1 MDEATQTDILRTK
14 DLVTQA
20 KDVLILTHA
29 NPTADS
35 IGSALALYVAMKN
48 AGKHVVIGCPTPM
61 IVEFSSFV
69 GANKVETKFSKKNFV
84 ISLDYE
90 DGSIDKVTYNIEGKK
105 FNLIIE
111 PRPGYEDFNEEHVSF
126 HHKGTAADVI
136 FTIDTMHLGELGEL
150 YEGEKELFA
159 TRPIINIDKHIENAK
174 YGAVNIIDHAATTAE
189 LVATVMSEIGTP
201 LTEDIATNLLN
212 AIYSASNNFTDI
224 TARTFEVAAACV
236 KAGGKRF
243 PTELP
248 VAPEFIKDEVKK
260 IEENPTSPKAT
271 RDTEDEKPQE
281 ITTPVE
287 TPAPA
292 EVVAPTPEPEEKK
305 ATTTPQNPPED
316 WLKPKIFKSS
326 SIA

>member
-1 MDEATQTDILRTK
+1 MDEATQTDVLRVK
-14 DLVTQA
+14 DLILQA
-20 KDVLILTHA
+20 KDILILTHA
-29 NPTADS
+29 SPTADS

-48 AGKHVVIGCPTPM
+48 MGKHVVVGCPTPM
-61 IVEFSSFV
+61 IVELSNFV

-90 DGSIDKVTYNIEGKK
+90 DGSIDKVTYNIEGQK

-111 PRPGYEDFNEEHVSF
+111 PRPGYENFNEEHVSF

-248 VAPEFIKDEVKK
+248 KTNEFIKEEVKK
-260 IEENPTSPKAT
+260 
-271 RDTEDEKPQE
+271 
-281 ITTPVE
+281 V
-287 TPAPA
+287 
-292 EVVAPTPEPEEKK
+292 EEKK
-305 ATTTPQNPPED
+305 EEPKQEEATSAVVDTPQEPEQKKEQPTPQNPPED

-326 SIA
+326 TIA